1 MLAPDC
7 VCDIQLEELV
17 LLALKAPAPGR
28 EFPVQG
34 VERGM
39 KPGLGKLVVKGV
51 HHLAFRL
58 ALGSGEGH
66 GKGLGNAERRKEE
79 VAFAIA
85 QGAVQLESKGIV
97 SLRQC
102 PEFPGAGPV

>member
-39 KPGLGKLVVKGV
+39 KPGLGKLVVESV

-58 ALGSGEGH
+58 ASSPGEGH
-66 GKGLGNAERRKEE
+66 RKGSGNAERGKEH

-85 QGAVQLESKGIV
+85 QGAVQVESKGIV
-97 SLRQC
+97 SPR
-102 PEFPGAGPV
+102 PMS